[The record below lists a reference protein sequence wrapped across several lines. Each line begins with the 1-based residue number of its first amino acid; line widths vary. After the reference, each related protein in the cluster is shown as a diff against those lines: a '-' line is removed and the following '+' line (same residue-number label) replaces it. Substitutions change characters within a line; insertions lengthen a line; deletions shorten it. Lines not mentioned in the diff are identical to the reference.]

1 MGVFRVSS
9 SNSSMI
15 TGGQSSSRQGHKF
28 HGRVW
33 VEVGVESRGYVC
45 CIAPL
50 PCEVSVISC
59 DHGST
64 CGRSVMSDALQ
75 EDGVAGQRGG
85 GDTSV
90 TSAAQVM
97 W

>member
-33 VEVGVESRGYVC
+33 VEVGVESRQ
-45 CIAPL
+45 L
-50 PCEVSVISC
+50 QHSSC
-59 DHGST
+59 TS
-64 CGRSVMSDALQ
+64 SS
-75 EDGVAGQRGG
+75 RGG
-85 GDTSV
+85 AYGRANRWHFGSGGGGRL
-90 TSAAQVM
+90 
-97 W
+97 